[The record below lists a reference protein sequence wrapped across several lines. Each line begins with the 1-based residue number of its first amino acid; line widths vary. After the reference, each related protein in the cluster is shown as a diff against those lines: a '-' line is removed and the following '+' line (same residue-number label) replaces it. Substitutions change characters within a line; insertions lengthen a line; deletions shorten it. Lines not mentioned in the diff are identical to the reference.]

1 VCEIEATGEN
11 RDATLTAG
19 FPRDF
24 RGQGNLEAPLSRAN
38 VTTSRREV
46 RSGRPSVRHLIPRI
60 SYPVINQSSP
70 YSPRQ
75 DVSRIPFTP
84 RSSSLSWR
92 DCRGNRTAT
101 VHVAIV
107 RVSNRRQTD
116 ALSSKNGATDTPA
129 RHSVSFNI
137 MSTHLLVQNNF

>member
-1 VCEIEATGEN
+1 MIEATGEN

-46 RSGRPSVRHLIPRI
+46 RSGRLSVRHLIPRI
-60 SYPVINQSSP
+60 SYPVISQPSS
-70 YSPRQ
+70 YSPKQ

-107 RVSNRRQTD
+107 RVSNRRQSHAKQTRSQ
-116 ALSSKNGATDTPA
+116 AKTEQQTLRQGT
-129 RHSVSFNI
+129 
-137 MSTHLLVQNNF
+137 